1 MFFKKKSILLISS
14 FFIFS
19 ISFIYGY
26 IVGEGLYG
34 FSNDYYEEYF
44 KSNLIYPSIREKLG
58 SLLSTLTINNFHIG
72 VHLTSFFL
80 AVSSGVILQAFLFAK
95 NIRSILFFIFIFFI
109 TLHIHPIIMS
119 TSGAMRQG
127 WTMCFIFLSFAMI
140 LYNKKSISFL
150 FIIIAIFLHKSGLFY
165 FMIYCYTVINFFLL
179 RFLKNKKIIIFIN
192 GFFLFISSSYGLYV
206 TGWSLTEHRVVAGD
220 FRLIWLIANI
230 TFIFFY
236 LFLFDINLS
245 DELKFLR
252 LYIFFHCCAAPSFY
266 LMGLNWQYERIN
278 MVIALPLILVVGS
291 HFNKKSSYLYLT
303 VVLCMYLFLTI
314 YQGMY
319 TVGLT

>member
-1 MFFKKKSILLISS
+1 MFFKKKSILFIST
-14 FFIFS
+14 FFIFF
-19 ISFIYGY
+19 ISFIYAY
-26 IVGEGLYG
+26 AIGEGLYG

-80 AVSSGVILQAFLFAK
+80 AFSTGIILQAFLFTK
-95 NIRSILFFIFIFFI
+95 DIRSILFFIFIFFI

-127 WTMCFIFLSFAMI
+127 WTMCFVFLSLAMI

-150 FIIIAIFLHKSGLFY
+150 FIITAIFLHKSGLFY
-165 FMIYCYTVINFFLL
+165 FMVYFYTITTLFLL
-179 RFLKNKKIIIFIN
+179 RFLKNKRIIIFIN
-192 GFFLFISSSYGLYV
+192 GLFLFILSSYGLYV
-206 TGWSLTEHRVVAGD
+206 TGWSLSEHRVVAGD
-220 FRLIWLIANI
+220 FRLIWLVVNI

-236 LFLFDINLS
+236 FFLFDIKLS
-245 DELKFLR
+245 DELNFLS

-266 LMGLNWQYERIN
+266 SMGLNWQYERIN
-278 MVIALPLILVVGS
+278 MVIAIPLLLVVGS
-291 HFNKKSSYLYLT
+291 YFNKKSSYLYLT